1 MKIALLTNDVEST
14 SLALNDLNKATAEKV
29 FYEGMPKLLE
39 LYKKYDIKTT
49 FFFTGEII
57 ELFPEIVKLVIPYG
71 HEVASHGYSHR
82 PEEAFDLLSLEEQ
95 CNQLKKSKS
104 LLEKYSNEEVISF
117 RAPALRVNKD
127 TPKALC
133 RTGFLIDSS
142 VASQRFDFFLT
153 FGMNNKL
160 KWLFAPRLPYF
171 TSETDLTKKG
181 NSKILEIPITAL
193 IFPYIGTTLR
203 IFPKLTQLFRN
214 FFIFESK
221 LSGKPINFLTHPNEF
236 INENVSQNF
245 TRRAKGFIS
254 YILADKI
261 RYLLKQKNLG
271 SFGLDLY
278 EKEIMVLIKNGFKF
292 LTLKQYRELLIK
304 GEFYG

>member
-14 SLALNDLNKATAEKV
+14 SLKLNDLNKATAEKV
-29 FYEGMPKLLE
+29 FYEGMPRLLE

-49 FFFTGEII
+49 FFFTGEIV
-57 ELFPEIVKLVIPYG
+57 ELFPDIVKLVVPYG
-71 HEVASHGYSHR
+71 HEVASHGYSHK
-82 PEEAFDLLSLEEQ
+82 PDEAFDLLSLEEQ

-104 LLEKYSNEEVISF
+104 LLEKYSIEEVTSF
-117 RAPALRVNKD
+117 RAPALRVNRD
-127 TPKALC
+127 TPKALV
-133 RTGFLIDSS
+133 RSGFLVDSS

-171 TSETDLTKKG
+171 TSESDLTKKG

-221 LSGKPINFLTHPNEF
+221 LYGKPINFLTHPNEF
-236 INENVSQNF
+236 INENGSRNF
-245 TRRAKGFIS
+245 NRRAKGLIS

-271 SFGLDLY
+271 SCGLDLY

-292 LTLKQYRELLIK
+292 LTLKQYHELLIK
-304 GEFYG
+304 GE